1 MKLENGNIK
10 ESATRRRWGGVR
22 KQKPCCTLSFLAKVV
37 IFLAILGLFL
47 IFVNGL
53 HPFLAVSDPVPGG
66 ILVIEG
72 WVHDI
77 NIEQTAIKFSAAH
90 DRDVFILSALH
101 ASGSEREWGREH
113 SEYIAAKLKRSG
125 VSPERVHLIFC
136 EVSKKDRTY
145 HTAVALK
152 SWLQER
158 GIPVDS
164 LNVITMG
171 AHARRSR
178 LLFQKAFGDKV
189 KVGVI
194 PIDDP
199 DHDSAHWWR
208 SRDGVGQMIYQCFAY
223 IYAKFFFHP

>member
-1 MKLENGNIK
+1 M
-10 ESATRRRWGGVR
+10 SHSTPPGGGL
-22 KQKPCCTLSFLAKVV
+22 KQRSYWALSLKAKVIIFLTTLSLA
-37 IFLAILGLFL
+37 LAFIHGLR
-47 IFVNGL
+47 
-53 HPFLAVSDPVPGG
+53 PFLAVSDPVPGG

-77 NIEQTAIKFSAAH
+77 NIEQTVIKFSAAH

-101 ASGSEREWGREH
+101 ASGPEREWGREH